1 VRRRTVGD
9 ELGDVVSSTL
19 PEPEDVR
26 VASTDAQTDAT
37 GATVHDLP
45 RVPAWRIALLVLAT
59 FGGGMAAIVPMSYS
73 LAVRL
78 DQIAPG
84 RTDLLG
90 VLLAIGSA
98 ATLVAAPLAGILS
111 DRTRSRWGRR
121 RPFTVIGAVIG
132 AAAVFVMAFAPNIPV
147 LAIGW
152 VLSTVGWNTA
162 GGSIG
167 NWQADRL
174 PPSQRGQVSGI
185 TTLTMHVA
193 PVVGILLV
201 TPVAGASLPIFLIPA
216 AVAVVLIAG
225 FVVFVHDPDSRH
237 LVHADRLTL
246 GKIVRSYGFRPREF
260 PDFAW
265 NWAGRFVFF
274 LGLSL
279 TTSFTVFFYA
289 QRLGIPVGE
298 VAGFMALTSGM
309 SVAASL
315 LGALGGGWLSDRIR
329 RRRPLILVGTLLFV
343 AGSVVSAFAY
353 SVAALIVGTVVTS
366 LGIALFSAAGQA
378 LTLDILP
385 HRDTQAG
392 RFMAIN
398 LFAQKIP
405 GVIAPLAAGVILA
418 TTATQNFVALYL
430 TAAALTLIGG
440 LIVTTM
446 VRTVR

>member
-1 VRRRTVGD
+1 MTAERRIAD
-9 ELGDVVSSTL
+9 ELAGAVSATL
-19 PEPEDVR
+19 PEACVDDVR
-26 VASTDAQTDAT
+26 GEDA
-37 GATVHDLP
+37 GPHDGTREQS
-45 RVPAWRIALLVLAT
+45 RVPWWGIALLVGAT
-59 FGGGMAAIVPMSYS
+59 FGGGMAAVVPMSYS

-98 ATLVAAPLAGILS
+98 ATLIAAPLTGILS

-121 RPFTVIGAVIG
+121 RPFTVAGAVVG
-132 AAAVFVMAFAPNIPV
+132 VVSVLVMAFAPNIPV
-147 LAIGW
+147 LAVGW
-152 VLSTVGWNTA
+152 VLSAIGWNTS

-174 PPSQRGQVSGI
+174 PRSQRGQVAGI

-193 PVVGILLV
+193 PVAGVLLV
-201 TPVAGASLPIFLIPA
+201 APAVGESLMIFAIPA
-216 AVAVVLIAG
+216 AVAVVLIA
-225 FVVFVHDPDSRH
+225 VFVCFAEDPDSRSMPR
-237 LVHADRLTL
+237 AGRLTL
-246 GKIVRSYGFRPREF
+246 WSVIASYGFRPREF

-274 LGLSL
+274 SGLSL

-309 SVAASL
+309 SVAAAL
-315 LGALGGGWLSDRIR
+315 LGALGGGWLSDRIGM
-329 RRRPLILVGTLLFV
+329 RRPMILIGAALF
-343 AGSVVSAFAY
+343 ATGCTISAFAL
-353 SVAALIVGTVVTS
+353 SPSALIGGTLVSS
-366 LGIALFSAAGQA
+366 LGIALFSASGQA

-392 RFMAIN
+392 RYMAIN

-405 GVIAPLAAGVILA
+405 GVFAPLVAGVILA
-418 TTATQNFVALYL
+418 TGGAHQNFLALYL
-430 TAAALTLIGG
+430 AAAALAVAGG
-440 LIVTTM
+440 LVIAAC
-446 VRTVR
+446 VRGAR